1 MNLLVQWNRFLEAE
15 ATWERED
22 DWRESYPQLFV
33 YALLNLE
40 DEILLRGV
48 EFVTPKKNLLLN

>member
-1 MNLLVQWNRFLEAE
+1 VHWNQFLEAE

-22 DWRESYPQLFV
+22 DWRRSYPELFV

-40 DEILLRGV
+40 DEILSRGV
-48 EFVTPKKNLLLN
+48 DL

>member
-1 MNLLVQWNRFLEAE
+1 MQWNRFSEAE

-22 DWRESYPQLFV
+22 DLGKSYSYLFE
-33 YALLNLE
+33 YAPFNLE

-48 EFVTPKKNLLLN
+48 EFVTPKNLFSINRN